1 MVNNQKDNNQYNTL
15 LKYGIDLTALA
26 ISGKL
31 DPVIGRDREIRRV
44 IQVLLRRTKNNPILI
59 GDPGVGKTA
68 IVEGLAQRIASND
81 VPETLKNK
89 IVINLNIG
97 GMLAGAKY
105 RGEFEERLDAVLKEI
120 KESNGQIITFIDEFH
135 TIVGAGSVGESSMDA
150 GNMLKPMLARGELR
164 MIGATTLNEFR
175 ENIEK
180 DAALERRFQQV
191 LIEEPGIEDTVTILR
206 GLKSKYEAHHKVQI
220 SDDSLISAVKL
231 SNRYITSRFQPDK
244 SIDLIDEAASRLR
257 MEIDSSPIEID
268 ELKRNIDRLKI
279 EKMAITKDKNKS
291 NRLLEIEKL
300 IQDKEKELN
309 SLITTWEYDKRN
321 INKMGELKEKLD
333 RLYIQSEKAQREG
346 KFDIASR
353 MIYGDIPKLEEQI
366 KELTKVAGNENNNT
380 SMIREEVKEDD
391 IAQIVALWTGIPV
404 GRLLTT
410 ESKKLLEL
418 KTKLQKVIIG
428 QEHAIDIIYHV
439 ILRSKS
445 GLSDINKPI
454 GSFMFLGSTG
464 VGKTALAYALA
475 KYLFDDEKNLIRLDM
490 TEYSEKHSVA
500 RLIGAPPGYIGYEQ
514 GGQLTEAVKVHP
526 YSIVL
531 LDEIEKA
538 HSSIFDILLQIMDAG
553 RLTDGRGK
561 VVNFSNVI
569 LILTSNLGSQFLIED
584 RDNKTE
590 LVNETL
596 RSHFRPEFLNRLDDV
611 IIFNAL
617 DNPTIKKIV
626 NLELQKL
633 INKIKEK
640 NLDIDISDDV
650 IDWLAIHG
658 YDRYYGVRPLTRV
671 IRKEIENK
679 IAYQLIDKQDSKHIA
694 VNVLNNKIN
703 VIVK

>member
-191 LIEEPGIEDTVTILR
+191 LIEEPSIEDTVTILR

-291 NRLLEIEKL
+291 NRLLEIKKL

-309 SLITTWEYDKRN
+309 SLITTWEHDKRN

-346 KFDIASR
+346 KFDVASR

-366 KELTKVAGNENNNT
+366 KELTKVTGNENDNT

-410 ESKKLLEL
+410 ESKKLLDL
-418 KTKLQKVIIG
+418 KTKLHKVIIG

-569 LILTSNLGSQFLIED
+569 LILTSNLGSQFLIEN